1 LDIECLGNYCFG
13 SYYAPNNVAVNYEIN
28 DLNPMITDEMAL
40 REPGLI
46 ADGSAKRSGMGGPA
60 GWSVNDCCSVT
71 R

>member
-1 LDIECLGNYCFG
+1 
-13 SYYAPNNVAVNYEIN
+13 
-28 DLNPMITDEMAL
+28 MITDEMAL